1 MGTLTKTFIIVLVV
15 LMLAACPI
23 FITQATVAPNW
34 RLEAENLRVSNSAL
48 AQDARLR
55 ALAHQRLDQE
65 YQLLTERSSGEIS
78 RVQTRA
84 EQQAVRLA
92 SLQDENARLQTELA
106 RIVAELSQLRADYQ
120 QNTAR
125 TELLA
130 LQRDEAFARL
140 EQLNV
145 ENRRLSDLAKQT
157 QLEADRQS
165 EIARMLSEQLA
176 EREERIRTLE
186 TGVSAA
192 PAAKPAEPAQA
203 ISGTLTAIQGDLAS
217 VNVGSAQGIRPDMRL
232 IIYRGADFV
241 GHLRIQQV
249 DVSESAGIV
258 VDRRLEP
265 QRGDKVTTSLD

>member
-1 MGTLTKTFIIVLVV
+1 LGTLTKTFIIVLVV